1 MKKNKRNIVAAI
13 ICIAVFF
20 AALCPGLY
28 LAKDRILIEAN
39 VIKYEYKYKKD
50 ESIENLENL
59 AYYLSNSINAE
70 KRCKYFKILIDSEE
84 LDEAFSTKK
93 MEQALQSH
101 GGVKTPKDY
110 LLFFYL
116 YDLLFEKEYEQYI
129 TEFKAYFPA
138 FSDYGVR
145 PVFFD
150 GLCHAYAI
158 AKDINVYYTFMEGYS
173 QMLQASEDPDI
184 QKECEIVLRV
194 TKKVLS
200 SKDSNLEVPEY
211 TGQYYSE
218 VLEKTDNSQ

>member
-1 MKKNKRNIVAAI
+1 MKKNKRNLVAAI

-84 LDEAFSTKK
+84 LGDAFLTKNMK
-93 MEQALQSH
+93 QLMQTYNFDMTS
-101 GGVKTPKDY
+101 KDF
-110 LLFFYL
+110 LLSIYL
-116 YDLLFEKEYEQYI
+116 YDLLYEKEFEKYLS
-129 TEFKAYFPA
+129 EFKTYFPA
-138 FSDYGVR
+138 FSETSIR
-145 PVFFD
+145 TVFFG
-150 GLCHAYAI
+150 GLCQLYSTEN
-158 AKDINVYYTFMEGYS
+158 DINVYYTFMEGYS
-173 QMLQASEDPDI
+173 QMSKESDNPYIREECEMILDVVKDYLASEDAD
-184 QKECEIVLRV
+184 
-194 TKKVLS
+194 
-200 SKDSNLEVPEY
+200 LEVPEY